1 MGVHSHLVTAAVAI
15 PLLLKRSAGDPAGLI
30 VEMTDGTHAYNTNF
44 RTGVGLYYDLV
55 KANVERITIGLAAE
69 LKELPVTAVAVT
81 PGWMRSE
88 QMLEGF
94 GVTEQDWPQACDK
107 EPSFAISE
115 SPTYVAR
122 GVAALAGDHTG

>member
-1 MGVHSHLVTAAVAI
+1 MHSHLVTAAVAI

-122 GVAALAGDHTG
+122 GLAALAGDHTG